1 MKRINWRLVSGLLL
15 AVVAFLSYF
24 LFFAYFAVTR
34 DIPWVSF
41 LLFIAAIALLVSGW
55 RRATR
60 RVLASIPLVL
70 GVLIAGMFT
79 FMVTAGSRNLPAAA
93 SAPAPGQRA
102 PEFALPDTNNRTV
115 SLSGTLAQSNAVLLI
130 FYRGHW

>member
-24 LFFAYFAVTR
+24 LFFARFAVTR

-41 LLFIAAIALLVSGW
+41 LLFLAAIVLLVSGW

-60 RVLASIPLVL
+60 KVLAAIPLVL

-79 FMVTAGSRNLPAAA
+79 FMVMIGSRNLPAAA
-93 SAPAPGQRA
+93 GAPAPGERA
-102 PEFALPDTNNRTV
+102 PDFALPDSNNRTV

-130 FYRGHW
+130 FYRGYW